1 MEGRV
6 GKPGVRREVTTL
18 PEVDVTLAG
27 GLPTVDER
35 VGRMVDF
42 RPRVVRLVVEDAV
55 TLGTAEELD
64 DSTKVIL
71 TVVLINIVR
80 DADDE

>member
-1 MEGRV
+1 VEGRV

-27 GLPTVDER
+27 GLLTVDER
-35 VGRMVDF
+35 VGRIVDF
-42 RPRVVRLVVEDAV
+42 RPRVVRLVVEDEV

-64 DSTKVIL
+64 NSTDVIL